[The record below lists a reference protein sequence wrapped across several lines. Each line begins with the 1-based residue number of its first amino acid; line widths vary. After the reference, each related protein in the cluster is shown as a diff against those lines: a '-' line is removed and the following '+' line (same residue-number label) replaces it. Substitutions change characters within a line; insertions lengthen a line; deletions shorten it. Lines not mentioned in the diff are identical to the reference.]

1 MRVLVTGWSS
11 FQDGEATGG
20 DVLSMETVRD
30 SLVEAGIAVDVAW
43 SPGLRADGL
52 RLEGTD
58 PNAYTH
64 LLFVCG
70 PAHGLQVRQLH
81 ERFAHCRRVA
91 VGESRLW
98 CPTILPSPDSMR
110 SSRATGQVSVR
121 TVIWRLAHAVRTR
134 TRVAARGMPPVA
146 PSLRCCSNP
155 LRKSDLERLLLRL
168 RDPCAVA
175 SIRHHRGG

>member
-1 MRVLVTGWSS
+1 
-11 FQDGEATGG
+11 
-20 DVLSMETVRD
+20 ME
-30 SLVEAGIAVDVAW
+30 S
-43 SPGLRADGL
+43 GLRADGL

-175 SIRHHRGG
+175 RDMHPASESDGYQPIRSEADVEALAPWVGHMPRPSAGHLP